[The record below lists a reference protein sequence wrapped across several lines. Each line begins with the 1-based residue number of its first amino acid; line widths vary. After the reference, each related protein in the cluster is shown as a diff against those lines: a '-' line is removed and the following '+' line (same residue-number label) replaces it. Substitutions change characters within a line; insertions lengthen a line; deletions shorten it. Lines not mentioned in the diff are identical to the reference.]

1 MDIAEIDLLDRDRF
15 TQGIPHEWF
24 TWLRANAPVFHH
36 DEPGG
41 DGFWVITRY
50 DDIVTCNRDA
60 ATFSSAQE
68 YGGVVTLEGPMA
80 PLPGTEM
87 AGNMMLFMDPP
98 DHTRYR
104 KLVNRGFTPRM
115 IAALEPHVRDL
126 TVRIIDEAMAKDGG
140 ACDFVVDIAAEL
152 PLEVIAELLG
162 VPREDRFKLFD
173 WSNRMVG
180 SEDPEYQVSEQH
192 VTEAQVEMFM
202 YAQQLAEQRRAEP
215 QDDIVTT
222 LLNAEVDGDSLT
234 EMDFNLFFMLLS
246 VAGNETTRNAIAHGM
261 NAFLENPDQWD
272 LLVSHPAAHIH
283 GATEEIL
290 RWASPVMFFR
300 RNARQDFELR
310 GQSIKAGEKI
320 SLWYISANRDEDVF
334 TDPFAFDVTRDPN
347 PHIAFGGGGPHF
359 CLGAQL
365 ARLEI
370 RLLFEELAAR
380 VPRLEALGRPDRL
393 RSNFI
398 GGIKHLPVRLR
409 PATAGQAA
417 YLPSGPSAP

>member
-1 MDIAEIDLLDRDRF
+1 VDVAQIDLLDRDRF

-36 DEPGG
+36 DEPDGA
-41 DGFWVITRY
+41 GFWVITRY
-50 DDIVTCNRDA
+50 DDIVAANRDA
-60 ATFSSAQE
+60 ASLSSSQE
-68 YGGVVTLEGPMA
+68 LGGVVTLEGPTA
-80 PLPGTEM
+80 PFPGTEM

-115 IAALEPHVRDL
+115 IGALEPHVREL
-126 TVRIIDEAMAKDGG
+126 TVGIVEAALAKRD
-140 ACDFVVDIAAEL
+140 CDFVVDVAAEL

-162 VPREDRFKLFD
+162 VPREDRHKLFD

-180 SEDPEYQVSEQH
+180 SEDPEYQVSEEH
-192 VTEAQVEMFM
+192 VTEAQIEMFM
-202 YAQQLAEQRRAEP
+202 YAQALAEKRRAEP

-222 LLNAEVDGDSLT
+222 LLTAEIDGDSLS

-261 NAFLENPDQWD
+261 NAFLENPDQWAQ
-272 LLVSHPAAHIH
+272 LVSDPDRHM
-283 GATEEIL
+283 ATTVEEIL
-290 RWASPVMFFR
+290 RWASPVLFFR
-300 RNARQDFELR
+300 RNARKDVTLS
-310 GQSIKAGEKI
+310 GQTIRAGEKI
-320 SLWYISANRDEDVF
+320 SLWYISGNRDEAIFD
-334 TDPFAFDVTRDPN
+334 DPFRFDITRDPN

-370 RLLFEELAAR
+370 RLLFEELARR
-380 VPRLEALGRPDRL
+380 VPRLEQLGEPDRL

-398 GGIKHLPVRLR
+398 GGIKHLPVRLV
-409 PATAGQAA
+409 AG
-417 YLPSGPSAP
+417 

>member
-1 MDIAEIDLLDRDRF
+1 VDVAQIDLLDRDRF
-15 TQGIPHEWF
+15 TEGIPHEWF

-50 DDIVTCNRDA
+50 DDIVTANRDA
-60 ATFSSAQE
+60 ASFSSSQE
-68 YGGVVTLEGPMA
+68 LGGVVMLEGPTA
-80 PLPGTEM
+80 PIPGTEM

-98 DHTRYR
+98 GHTRYR

-115 IAALEPHVRDL
+115 IAALEPHVREL
-126 TVRIIDEAMAKDGG
+126 TVGILDAALAKGD
-140 ACDFVVDIAAEL
+140 CDFVVDVAAEL

-162 VPREDRFKLFD
+162 VPLEDRHKLFD

-180 SEDPEYQVSEQH
+180 SEDPEYRVSDEH

-202 YAQQLAEQRRAEP
+202 YAQQLAEQRRNAP
-215 QDDIVTT
+215 QEDIVTT
-222 LLNAEVDGDSLT
+222 LLNAEVDGDTLS

-261 NAFLENPDQWD
+261 NAFLEHPDQWA
-272 LLVSHPAAHIH
+272 LLVEDPASRID
-283 GATEEIL
+283 GAVEEIL
-290 RWASPVMFFR
+290 RWASPVMYFR
-300 RNARQDFELR
+300 RNARRDVTLG
-310 GQSIKAGEKI
+310 GQEIKAGEKI
-320 SLWYISANRDEDVF
+320 SLWYISANRDEAVF
-334 TDPFAFDVTRDPN
+334 DEPFRFDITRDPN

-380 VPRLEALGRPDRL
+380 VPRLEALGEPDRL

-398 GGIKHLPVRLR
+398 GGIKHLPVRL
-409 PATAGQAA
+409 ATA
-417 YLPSGPSAP
+417 